1 MTFFYLLVILHILF
15 GLLCA
20 HMVKSTGLKA
30 ESWFVA
36 GTVLGGLGLFLC
48 CLCITDW
55 KKPSRR
61 AHPRPAA

>member
-20 HMVKSTGLKA
+20 HMVKATGLKP

-36 GTVLGGLGLFLC
+36 GTVLGGLGVALC
-48 CLCITDW
+48 CLCLSDW
-55 KKPSRR
+55 KRLVRRRPSR
-61 AHPRPAA
+61 ATS